1 MLSKLSSGLG
11 LQAVISFMFGMLG
24 AIIIVTMVQIMHPP
38 ESMIATVRITQLVDQ
53 FIKEERQKNI
63 PQALLEKEIK
73 QFGNKLEA
81 TLKKLA
87 KENNLVIF
95 PKEAVITTV
104 PDVTDQIRE
113 NFKV

>member
-1 MLSKLSSGLG
+1 MLSKLFSGFG
-11 LQAVISFMFGMLG
+11 LQAVTSFMFGMLG
-24 AIIIVTMVQIMHPP
+24 AITIVTIVQLMHASEP
-38 ESMIATVRITQLVDQ
+38 MIATVHITQLVDQ

-81 TLKKLA
+81 TLKKVA

-95 PKEAVITTV
+95 PKEAVMTTV
-104 PDVTDQIRE
+104 PDVTDRIRE
-113 NFKV
+113 SIKS

>member
-1 MLSKLSSGLG
+1 MLSKFS
-11 LQAVISFMFGMLG
+11 LQAVVSFLFGMLG
-24 AIIIVTMVQIMHPP
+24 AITIVIIAQLMHTSEP
-38 ESMIATVRITQLVDQ
+38 MIATVHITQLVDQ

-63 PQALLEKEIK
+63 PQSLLEKEIK

-81 TLKKLA
+81 TLKKVA

-104 PDVTDQIRE
+104 PDVTDRIRE
-113 NFKV
+113 SVRS